1 MCTFRHKPLPKTLF
15 DDTAADLPSWRDT
28 YSKTSEESTLWDHGL
43 CRLFGGCPLGGCPF
57 FTSKPYSVCFSYIV
71 RLYAAWCM
79 SFYAVGAR
87 GGPVHQTFS
96 PSQRGCKHLVH
107 LLDSLS
113 HCLFLHF
120 DWSCLHHTMHEEYE
134 DCVCNNWSEA
144 NGNE

>member
-1 MCTFRHKPLPKTLF
+1 MSTETL
-15 DDTAADLPSWRDT
+15 SKQT
-28 YSKTSEESTLWDHGL
+28 YTCQDCGWEFIDVHVQLVQYMES
-43 CRLFGGCPLGGCPF
+43 REN
-57 FTSKPYSVCFSYIV
+57 
-71 RLYAAWCM
+71 
-79 SFYAVGAR
+79 
-87 GGPVHQTFS
+87 VHHTFS

-120 DWSCLHHTMHEEYE
+120 DWSCLPHTMHEEYE